1 MGLPPPIGFTRL
13 RGLGRLLGRDAE
25 AFERL
30 AGGLL
35 LGRLLGAS
43 RTNAELL
50 AADGG
55 RGGKAAVVRRPF
67 HLDDALA
74 AARERLLQLGLV
86 VDVARARVL
95 DAVREGIDDRA
106 LDRLEAV
113 LEEERRQRGL
123 EQGREH
129 VAVADEARELV
140 VREARGPFTEADAE
154 LELTGHDRAAR
165 ARDDVGADLREPALT
180 EVGEALVQLPR
191 HGELE
196 HAVAEELEPL
206 VRVGPVRRPGGVC
219 EDRLGSIRWQLVD
232 QPPQLVERAPLP
244 TGAARRSRRPA
255 RRSGSSAR
263 LRPRS

>member
-13 RGLGRLLGRDAE
+13 RGLGGLLGRDAE

-55 RGGKAAVVRRPF
+55 RGGEAAVVRRPF
-67 HLDDALA
+67 HLDDAVVDALA

-113 LEEERRQRGL
+113 LEEERRQR
-123 EQGREH
+123 
-129 VAVADEARELV
+129 VAVADEARQLV

-165 ARDDVGADLREPALT
+165 ARDDVGADLRE
-180 EVGEALVQLPR
+180 
-191 HGELE
+191 
-196 HAVAEELEPL
+196 
-206 VRVGPVRRPGGVC
+206 
-219 EDRLGSIRWQLVD
+219 
-232 QPPQLVERAPLP
+232 
-244 TGAARRSRRPA
+244 
-255 RRSGSSAR
+255 
-263 LRPRS
+263 